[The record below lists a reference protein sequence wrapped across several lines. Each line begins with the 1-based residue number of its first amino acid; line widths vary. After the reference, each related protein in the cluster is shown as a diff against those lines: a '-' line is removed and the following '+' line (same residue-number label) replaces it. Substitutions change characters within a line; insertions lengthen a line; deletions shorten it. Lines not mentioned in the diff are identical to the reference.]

1 MRSASNR
8 RTRIG
13 LERLFIASHRSSS
26 SPLLRSTFSS
36 TCLQEYGNHLQ
47 IAITSRRSLS
57 FQIIN
62 CPEAECSSSRRRQ
75 FSPLKNLRF
84 GRFFHEFFSQIGDF
98 LNCPYLLVLTRPH
111 HSVAISTRWAC
122 PAQNVIEAASHALRN
137 SDRSCRDPLA
147 NLEELRGH
155 HGRESLH
162 SKLR

>member
-1 MRSASNR
+1 MGSFSIFTRSGQIARSRSASSQRASRGQSRSSRSGFDKAAASKMRSASNR

-47 IAITSRRSLS
+47 IASTSRRSLS

-75 FSPLKNLRF
+75 FSPLKNLRC
-84 GRFFHEFFSQIGDF
+84 GRLFHEFFSQIRI
-98 LNCPYLLVLTRPH
+98 TRTP
-111 HSVAISTRWAC
+111 
-122 PAQNVIEAASHALRN
+122 PLRSSN
-137 SDRSCRDPLA
+137 RSLQGTPCK
-147 NLEELRGH
+147 LRGT
-155 HGRESLH
+155 
-162 SKLR
+162 